1 MFINIIKVIKLQNK
15 ILRLHKKL
23 QTTQNKILFMI
34 YLHLFE
40 KELQK
45 NGSSIGAKTEF
56 ANEPFFPHGITGI
69 FISQGAKIGK
79 DAVIFQQVTIGSNTL
94 KGSKSY
100 GAPVI
105 GDNCYIGAGAKIIGG
120 IKIGDNVRIG
130 ANAVVVKDVPDNAVV
145 VNQPGRIIIK
155 ENLENKFASL

>member
-1 MFINIIKVIKLQNK
+1 CSVLCLFFFFFQAEDGIRDRNVTGV
-15 ILRLHKKL
+15 
-23 QTTQNKILFMI
+23 QTCALPI
-34 YLHLFE
+34 
-40 KELQK
+40 
-45 NGSSIGAKTEF
+45 F
-56 ANEPFFPHGITGI
+56 ASEPFFPHGITGI

-145 VNQPGRIIIK
+145 VNQPGRVII
-155 ENLENKFASL
+155 